1 MKSFKKI
8 SAAVICV
15 LMLFNMLFIANA
27 QESLDAKM
35 TWAEEFSG
43 EYKNDITASPAF
55 DNMLFE
61 PESEATRYLKIDNTG
76 LLAFSY
82 ELKISGE
89 ESKISDYI
97 DVYVR
102 ENVKEEVNFNEEDR
116 LGSLS
121 EIMNGKKI
129 ATGDILP
136 DGKAYTGYSSD
147 SRIIAVCLKMR
158 ANADNSCQ
166 NESVSFDFSLNL
178 TEKNLELQEKF
189 KVNFP
194 NTDKYIYRVGN
205 ANEVKLGS
213 LFSVLEDASI
223 DSSKV
228 KLEVSPIASGTNLSW
243 TYSENS
249 ADWSQGSLKF
259 TGTGTALIS
268 ISDDNYTAPTAL
280 KLEVVDG
287 YNVTEY
293 SELKNRNSVLL
304 NDIKMSSLSSYSIKN
319 ATLYGNGFT
328 FDVTEGAIK
337 GAYITGNYLI
347 NLDNAVLDNIN
358 VVGAVYT
365 SYGATT
371 TSDYNRP
378 VVLSSG
384 NSSVLNSCISNCV
397 APIRVYGG
405 NLEVVNTT
413 LKGGIFANMDI
424 RNGHIVLDNV
434 TTINQA
440 NSNDLA
446 DDGSVVIGLGI
457 VSYYESVLEDTTIE
471 IKNGLKQYNN
481 VSEAQAKEYITDSN
495 MSSFA
500 NAMFGS
506 DCKSLR
512 YTDENGD
519 KWINTGIL
527 SMDASAV
534 DEDNITAV
542 DGYVSASPSF
552 LGAAGYVYTKI
563 PDSENVLETASE
575 YVTYGQGTIAPEY
588 SFDYTNKNYIEKTD
602 GSNIFC
608 YEDNGK
614 VYVSTNDG
622 EKFSW
627 DSSILSVTKNGI
639 SLDYTASVN
648 GEDCTGKSVD
658 FDTAGDYTVTYSY
671 TDPYNYKLD
680 SNGNLSSYSVV
691 YEKKVYINVSLVKK
705 EIKNAEITVTKTS
718 MSGIYVESG
727 IDKDCA
733 YKMNFLEPVSV
744 VDYDEDGNASTVD
757 LTSDIASAEWQNNDG
772 TTNYGAGKITLT
784 YNDGRV
790 LTVSLGSV
798 EFGIG
803 SGGQTCS
810 IKTDNGVYIITDG
823 KKSGKVDKAE
833 ITWKITGYTFKG
845 NSGVV
850 VENDNNVSVIWE
862 AKEASS
868 CLAEGTLITLADGS
882 QKTIEDLSFDDEL
895 LVWDF
900 FSGEYSVANP
910 SLIIED
916 GEKAWD
922 IINLNFDDGSD
933 LRVIYEHGLYDIEE
947 NKYVYINADNVGDYI
962 GHKFLKSDG
971 ENESIVKL
979 TDYKITN
986 EYIGCYTILTAKY
999 NNCFANGVL
1008 TVTPPPVEHWYDY
1021 FEIGENMK
1029 YINVEADIEAYG
1041 LYEYEDLAEYV
1052 GYEEFVAFNGAYLK
1066 ILVEKGYITFEDILE
1081 QIEAFGVGKSEESEN
1096 TAICLNNSENS
1107 EILLLSETAEEN
1119 EITKTITS
1127 AKNKITGANYSLD
1140 ISCQGAE
1147 VSENGYIL
1155 KDNEAVFTLTASGT
1169 ATAGYGKIIFD
1180 GAEYYTEKINNGES
1194 FTVTVKNSI
1203 GKHISFVSSWGKYAG
1218 ETEKSGLTLGNLYP
1232 VMIGEKGYDSLSE
1245 AVDAAAKG
1253 DTITLLTDFEG
1264 SGIKVESGR
1273 TFTIDLSGHTY
1284 TVSEPPVGSTG
1295 TVTNGFQLLKNSDI
1309 TIKNGKIATNSDNIK
1324 TLIQNYSNLTL
1335 TDVTLDGTG
1344 SKNMKY
1350 VLSNNNGDV
1359 KLSGETSIEAPDG
1372 AVAFD
1377 VYDYA
1382 SQGYTGVSVSV
1393 ETTGIIKGK
1402 IEVSSGNARLAV
1414 AGGRFTM
1421 PLLTAWCA
1429 DGFTPIRND
1438 DGTYSVKKMLSVEN
1452 SAVTVSNLNT
1462 NATLILAS
1470 YSENKLIDVKF
1481 VSAENKTM
1489 TFEELGLNTNEAD
1502 QVRAMLWDGIN
1513 SMTPLCNTATL
1524 KR

>member
-8 SAAVICV
+8 SAAVICAF
-15 LMLFNMLFIANA
+15 MLFNMFFIADA

-43 EYKNDITASPAF
+43 EYQNDITASPAF
-55 DNMLFE
+55 DNMIFE
-61 PESEATRYLKIDNTG
+61 PKSEATRYLKIDNTG

-89 ESKISDYI
+89 ESKIADYI
-97 DVYVR
+97 DVYVK
-102 ENVKEEVNFNEEDR
+102 ENVKEAAIFTEEDR

-129 ATGDILP
+129 AEGDILP
-136 DGKAYTGYSSD
+136 EGKAYTGYSAD
-147 SRIIAVCLKMR
+147 SQIIAVCLKMK

-178 TEKNLELQEKF
+178 CEKNLELQEKF

-194 NTDKYIYRVGN
+194 NIDKYIYRVGN

-213 LFSVLEDASI
+213 LFSVLEDASV
-223 DSSKV
+223 DSSRV
-228 KLEVSPIASGTNLSW
+228 KFEVSPIASGTNLNW
-243 TYSENS
+243 IYSENS

-304 NDIKMSSLSSYSIKN
+304 NNIKMSSLSSYSIKN

-328 FDVTEGAIK
+328 FDVTDGAIK

-358 VVGAVYT
+358 IVGAVYT

-371 TSDYNRP
+371 TSEYNRP

-446 DDGSVVIGLGI
+446 DDGSVIVGLGI
-457 VSYYESVLEDTTIE
+457 VSYYEGVLEDTTIE

-481 VSEAQAKEYITDSN
+481 VSKAQAKEYITDSN

-506 DCKSLR
+506 DCESLR

-519 KWINTGIL
+519 EWINTGIL

-534 DEDNITAV
+534 DGDNITAV

-552 LGAAGYVYTKI
+552 LGTKGYVYTKI
-563 PDSENVLETASE
+563 PDSENVSETASE
-575 YVTYGQGTIAPEY
+575 YVAHSQGTIAPEY
-588 SFDYTNKNYIEKTD
+588 SFDYTNKNYIEKTGD
-602 GSNIFC
+602 SNIFC

-614 VYVSTNDG
+614 IYISTNDG

-627 DSSILSVTKNGI
+627 DSSILNVTKNGI

-648 GEDCTGKSVD
+648 GEDCTGKSID
-658 FDTAGDYTVTYSY
+658 FDTSGDYTVTYSY

-680 SNGNLSSYSVV
+680 SNGNLISYSVA

-705 EIKNAEITVTKTS
+705 EIKNAEITVTETS
-718 MSGIYVESG
+718 MSGIYVVVG
-727 IDKDCA
+727 TLDKD
-733 YKMNFLEPVSV
+733 YRFKMKFLEPVSV
-744 VDYDEDGNASTVD
+744 VDYDEDGNASNVD
-757 LTSDIASAEWQNNDG
+757 LTSNIASAEWQNNDG

-790 LTVSLGSV
+790 LTVSLGTAN
-798 EFGIG
+798 FGIG

-810 IKTDNGVYIITDG
+810 VKTDDGVYIITDG
-823 KKSGKVDKAE
+823 AKDDKIDA
-833 ITWKITGYTFKG
+833 TWNITGYTFKG
-845 NSGVV
+845 NSSVT
-850 VENDNNVSVIWE
+850 VENATTVNVTWTAE
-862 AKEASS
+862 EDSS
-868 CLAEGTLITLADGS
+868 SGAGCLAEGTLITLADRS
-882 QKTIEDLSFDDEL
+882 QKAIEDLSFDDEL

-900 FSGEYSVANP
+900 FIGEYSAANP

-922 IINLNFDDGSD
+922 IISLNFDDGSD

-947 NKYVYINADNVGDYI
+947 NRYVYINADNVGEYI

-971 ENESIVKL
+971 KNKTVVKL

-986 EYIGCYTILTAKY
+986 ENIGCYTVLTAKY
-999 NNCFANGVL
+999 NNCFANGIL

-1021 FEIGENMK
+1021 FEIGGDMK

-1041 LYEYEDLAEYV
+1041 LYEYGDLAEYI
-1052 GYEEFVAFNGAYLK
+1052 GYEEFVTFNGAYLK

-1081 QIEAFGVGKSEESEN
+1081 QIEAFGVGKSEN

-1107 EILLLSETAEEN
+1107 GILLLSETVEEN
-1119 EITKTITS
+1119 TSVKTITS
-1127 AKNKITGANYSLD
+1127 AKNKITGAGYSLD
-1140 ISCQGAE
+1140 ISCDGAE
-1147 VSENGYIL
+1147 ASENGYVL
-1155 KDNEAVFTLTASGT
+1155 KDNEANFTLTASGT

-1180 GAEYYTEKINNGES
+1180 GVEYYTEKINNGES
-1194 FTVTVKNSI
+1194 FNVTVKNSI
-1203 GKHISFVSSWGKYAG
+1203 GKRISFDSSWGEYAG

-1232 VMIGEKGYDSLSE
+1232 VMIGEIGYNSLSE
-1245 AVDAAAKG
+1245 AIRAVEDG
-1253 DTITLLTDFEG
+1253 DVITLLTDFEG
-1264 SGIKVESGR
+1264 SGIKVESGS
-1273 TFTIDLSGHTY
+1273 TFTIDLSGRTY
-1284 TVSEPPVGSTG
+1284 TVGEPPVGSTG
-1295 TVTNGFQLLKNSDI
+1295 TETNGFQLLKNSNI
-1309 TIKNGKIATNSDNIK
+1309 TIKNGKIATNSDSIK
-1324 TLIQNYSNLTL
+1324 ILIQNYSNLTL

-1344 SKNMKY
+1344 SENMKY
-1350 VLSNNNGDV
+1350 VLSNNNGNV

-1393 ETTGIIKGK
+1393 ETTGTINGK

-1414 AGGRFTM
+1414 AGGSFTA

-1429 DGFTPIRND
+1429 DGFVPTRND
-1438 DGTYSVKKMLSVEN
+1438 NGIYSVKKMLSVEN

-1462 NATLILAS
+1462 NATLIVAS

-1481 VSAENKTM
+1481 VSAENKTT
-1489 TFEELGLNTNEAD
+1489 TFEELGLNTNEAGE
-1502 QVRAMLWDGIN
+1502 VRAMLWDGIN
-1513 SMTPLCNTATL
+1513 SMTPLCNTATT
-1524 KR
+1524 KK